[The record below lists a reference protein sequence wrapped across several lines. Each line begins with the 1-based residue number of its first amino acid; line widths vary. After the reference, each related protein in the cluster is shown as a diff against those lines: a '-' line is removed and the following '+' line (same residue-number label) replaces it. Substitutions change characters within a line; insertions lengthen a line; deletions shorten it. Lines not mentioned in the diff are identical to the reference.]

1 MIIVMKFNAT
11 EAEVA
16 AVIAYIRNAG
26 LTEHVSRGAELVIIG
41 AIGDE
46 DALNLARF
54 EMLPGVDRVSRVTKQ
69 YRIVARDTHPAG
81 SVVKIRGIALGGS
94 QVQVFAGTSSIES
107 ASQMSALAQ
116 GIMAVGCSFL
126 WGDIAQTQDGPY
138 QLQGN
143 EHDNLSLLQSVASQY
158 KLPFAAEL
166 LDLQMLDDL
175 MAHDVDLIQVGAG
188 QMQNRIL
195 LKELGRINKPI
206 LLRRGHAA
214 TLAEWLMA
222 AEYIAAGGNHHI
234 VFCEHGARALGSEG
248 RNVLDV
254 ASIAWLKQETHLPVV
269 VDASNAAG
277 KSWLVPSL
285 AQTALAAGADGIW
298 LDVHP
303 NPNAAWRNADQSLDL
318 GQLTALMSTLRAIA
332 PALNRT
338 I

>member
-1 MIIVMKFNAT
+1 MIIVMKFNAS

-16 AVIAYIRNAG
+16 AVIAYIRSAG

-46 DALNLARF
+46 DALNAARF

-81 SVVKIRGIALGGS
+81 SVVKIRGIPLGG
-94 QVQVFAGTSSIES
+94 QQIQVFVGSSSIENT
-107 ASQMSALAQ
+107 AQMSALAQ
-116 GIMAVGCSFL
+116 GIVDLACPFL
-126 WGDIAQTQDGPY
+126 WGDIAQTLDGPY
-138 QLQGN
+138 QLQGT
-143 EHDNLSLLQSVASQY
+143 EHDNLSLLQSVASQF

-166 LDLQMLDDL
+166 VDLQMLDDL

-234 VFCEHGARALGSEG
+234 VFCEHGARALGSEV

-254 ASIAWLKQETHLPVV
+254 ATIAWLKQETHLPVV
-269 VDASNAAG
+269 VDASSAAG
-277 KSWLVPSL
+277 KSWLVPPL
-285 AQTALAAGADGIW
+285 AQAAVAAGADGIW

-318 GQLTALMSTLRAIA
+318 CQLTTLMLTLRAIA